1 MDPVGVRSM
10 SIDYA
15 HHAKAL
21 KSLRNWSDIHL
32 PLYGSF
38 IGYDLAIQ
46 ILENSSCEHGSS
58 LKGIYYSMSHSEP
71 QIRRKLRAFEADG
84 WISIRKSICDQRNSL
99 VRPTA
104 KMFGVYDQYFRLISD
119 LCKHMPFT

>member
-1 MDPVGVRSM
+1 M

-15 HHAKAL
+15 RNARAL
-21 KSLRNWSDIHL
+21 KSLRNWSAINL

-58 LKGIYYSMSHSEP
+58 LKEIYYSMQHSEP
-71 QIRRKLRAFEADG
+71 QLRRKLRAFEADG
-84 WISIRKSICDQRNSL
+84 WVRIGKSICDQRNSL
-99 VRPTA
+99 VQPTE
-104 KMFGVYDQYFRLISD
+104 KMLEVYDQYFRQISD
-119 LCKHMPFT
+119 LCKHITCT